1 MILIDTSAWIA
12 FLRDSGSWVCDEVD
26 RLLATDFAIC
36 DAVRMEV
43 LAGARDEAHLRQLR
57 GLLGR
62 ATVLPTEPL
71 DYETAASLYRTCRR
85 GGETVRKMID
95 CIIGA
100 VAVRHKA
107 SILHADADFS
117 TLARHTAVEEHEP
130 PT

>member
-1 MILIDTSAWIA
+1 MILVDTSAWIE
-12 FLRDSGSWVCDEVD
+12 FLRDTGSWVCDEVD
-26 RLLATDFAIC
+26 RLLATDLAVS

-43 LAGARDEAHLRQLR
+43 LAGARDENHLRQLR

-85 GGETVRKMID
+85 SGETVRKMID
-95 CIIGA
+95 CLIGA
-100 VAVRHKA
+100 VAVRHHA
-107 SILHADADFS
+107 STHHADADFS
-117 TLARHTAVEEHEP
+117 TLARHTPVEVHEP